1 MRGFY
6 SIPLTGLK
14 EGSHSFDFKI
24 GDDFFNSFEESV
36 IQEAAL
42 QAVVDLVRRSAH
54 MEMQIELK
62 GTVKLDCDRC
72 LELYTQELHTDD
84 RILVK
89 FGEQWEEVD
98 DEVIMVPYGENAF
111 QLDHLFY
118 EFAHLGLPLK
128 RVHPDDENGE
138 STCDPDMLD
147 KLDQHIVSDNN
158 EKDPRWKELEKLKNN
173 NNKKNK

>member
-24 GDDFFNSFEESV
+24 GSDFFNSYEESL
-36 IQEAAL
+36 IQEATL
-42 QAVVDLVRRSAH
+42 QADIDLVRRSAH
-54 MEMQIELK
+54 MEMLIKLN
-62 GTVKLDCDRC
+62 GTVELICDRC
-72 LELYTQELHTDD
+72 LELYTQEMHTED
-84 RILVK
+84 RILIK

-98 DEVIMVPYGENAF
+98 DEVIMVPFGENDF

-128 RVHPDDENGE
+128 KVHPDDENGD
-138 STCDPDMLD
+138 STCDPDMLER
-147 KLDQHIVSDNN
+147 LDQHIIN
-158 EKDPRWKELEKLKNN
+158 EDEKIDPRWKELEKLKNN
-173 NNKKNK
+173 NNKKNR

>member
-24 GDDFFNSFEESV
+24 GSDFFNTYEESL

-42 QAVVDLVRRSAH
+42 KADIDLVRRSAH
-54 MEMQIELK
+54 MEMLIELN
-62 GTVKLDCDRC
+62 GTVELICDRC

-84 RILVK
+84 RLLIK

-98 DEVIMVPYGENAF
+98 DEEKMLFNWINFFMSLPI
-111 QLDHLFY
+111 LDCL
-118 EFAHLGLPLK
+118 
-128 RVHPDDENGE
+128 
-138 STCDPDMLD
+138 
-147 KLDQHIVSDNN
+147 
-158 EKDPRWKELEKLKNN
+158 
-173 NNKKNK
+173 